1 MTDKT
6 DAIAVLFSGGCDST
20 LAAAMAAGK
29 AGKVHLLTYK
39 RLGVF
44 KTERP
49 LAMVERLRKRYPS
62 VEFVYAPFGID
73 KYYEEICYEN
83 YLSNLKKHGLKVVSS
98 CGLCNVAMH
107 WKTVLYCLD
116 NRVKE
121 LYDGAVAES
130 RTFPSQNKKIM
141 IEGLVKMY
149 KEFGIEYSNP
159 VYDMGSVVE
168 DELYKLGIT
177 ASRRIKQTERDSQ
190 PVCIDNLLFARFVDQ
205 YLAGHSWQEYEDDM
219 KRFYDEKLK
228 YAVKRIKEE
237 RGA

>member
-6 DAIAVLFSGGCDST
+6 SAIAVLFSGGCDST
-20 LAAAMAAGK
+20 LAAAIASERAE
-29 AGKVHLLTYK
+29 KVHLLTYK

-44 KTERP
+44 KAERP
-49 LAMVERLRKRYPS
+49 IAMVERLRKRYPS
-62 VEFVYAPFGID
+62 SEFIYSPADID
-73 KYYEEICYEN
+73 KYYKEICYEN
-83 YLSNLKKHGLKVVSS
+83 YLANLAKHGLKMVSS

-116 NRVKE
+116 KGVKV

-141 IEGLVKMY
+141 IEGLVNMY
-149 KEFGIEYSNP
+149 REFGIEYSNP
-159 VYDMGSVVE
+159 VYDMGSAVE
-168 DELYKLGIT
+168 DELYRRGMT

-205 YLAGHSWQEYEDDM
+205 YLAGHSWEEYEEDM

-228 YAVKRIKEE
+228 YAVRRIKEE